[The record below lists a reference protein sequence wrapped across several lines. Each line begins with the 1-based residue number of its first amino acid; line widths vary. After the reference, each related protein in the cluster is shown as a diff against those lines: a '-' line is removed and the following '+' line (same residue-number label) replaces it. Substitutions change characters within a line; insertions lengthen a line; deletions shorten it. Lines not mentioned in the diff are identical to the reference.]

1 MSTQIM
7 LLQRQYQGRKKGM
20 EKKSLILW
28 LISSFCLIMPPTF
41 WLFHLCFD
49 EVLKASSGLFE
60 LHARAR
66 VFLG

>member
-1 MSTQIM
+1 
-7 LLQRQYQGRKKGM
+7 M

-41 WLFHLCFD
+41 WPFHLCFD